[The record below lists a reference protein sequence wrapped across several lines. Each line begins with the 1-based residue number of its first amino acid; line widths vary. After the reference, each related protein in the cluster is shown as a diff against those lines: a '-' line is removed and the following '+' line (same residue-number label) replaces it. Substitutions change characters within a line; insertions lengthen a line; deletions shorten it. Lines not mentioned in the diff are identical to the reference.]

1 MQKQETICLLHKL
14 LSRLPVHSSPLLQEL
29 PSDGVYFYYEQGE
42 SIRCADATFEKIVR
56 VGSHRKMGGLPRRL
70 IDHYWANKDGSIF
83 RKHIGCALIRRN
95 GNPEV
100 CLGPWIAKGQPY
112 DLTLENEVDSSL
124 RTRFKFR
131 TLLVPQACERD
142 FLEKNLIAFLSQA
155 GLSAPSETWLGRFS
169 PYPEIRESGLWNIR
183 HVEEA
188 LEITPQ
194 VLLAKI
200 EELVV
205 ISLKSYAE
213 TKEAASLWQWR
224 YINQAL
230 QKIEKDRID
239 QPFQIGSLELLFN
252 ETQDGWV
259 ALHLARELRAT
270 DQLDRAL
277 DYAVQAEKLL
287 PIPSR
292 KVEARQEI
300 ECIEA
305 SLSSRKRQ
313 KPELLVVVGCS
324 PEKIWSVQENAK
336 PYVPAQ
342 EAYVGDY
349 FRQWI
354 QNDMRH
360 PKLAHRSWRW
370 IILGGKYGFI
380 EPEHPICNYDVNLLN
395 PWHGPISKESL
406 KGQAYRQT
414 RWNDALHLCDFAE
427 IVVHAS
433 QGYVQAV
440 REIFPDK
447 HVKSWKDFISGQD

>member
-1 MQKQETICLLHKL
+1 MQKRETICLLHKL
-14 LSRLPVHSSPLLQEL
+14 LSQLPIHYSPLLQEL

-42 SIRCADATFEKIVR
+42 SIRCAHETFERIVR

-70 IDHYWANKDGSIF
+70 IDHYWANKDGSVF
-83 RKHIGCALIRRN
+83 RKHIGSALIRRN
-95 GNPEV
+95 GKPED
-100 CLGPWIAKGQPY
+100 CLRSWIAKGQPY

-131 TLLVPQACERD
+131 TLLVPQGSERD
-142 FLEKNLIAFLSQA
+142 SLERNLIAFLSEA
-155 GLSAPSETWLGRFS
+155 DVSAPSETWLGRFS
-169 PYPEIRESGLWNIR
+169 PYPEIRKSGLWNVH

-188 LEITPQ
+188 PEVTPEA
-194 VLLAKI
+194 LLARI

-205 ISLKSYAE
+205 VSLKSYTE
-213 TKEAASLWQWR
+213 MKEAASPWQWR

-230 QKIEKDRID
+230 QKIEEDRID
-239 QPFQIGSLELLFN
+239 QSFRIGSLELLFH

-259 ALHLARELRAT
+259 ALHLARTLRVT

-277 DYAVQAEKLL
+277 DYAAQAEKLL

-300 ECIEA
+300 DRIEA
-305 SLSSRKRQ
+305 SLTSGERQ
-313 KPELLVVVGCS
+313 RPELLIVVGCS
-324 PEKIWSVQENAK
+324 PEKIWDVQKNAK

-342 EAYVGDY
+342 DAYVGDY

-370 IILGGKYGFI
+370 IILSGKYGFI
-380 EPEHPICNYDVNLLN
+380 EPEHPICNYDTNLLN
-395 PWHGPISKESL
+395 PSQGPISNESL
-406 KGQAYRQT
+406 KGQAYKQL
-414 RWNDALHLCDFAE
+414 RWSGALRLCDFTE

-433 QGYVQAV
+433 SGYVQKV
-440 REIFPDK
+440 REIFPNK
-447 HVKSWKDFISGQD
+447 PVRSWKDFVSNRD